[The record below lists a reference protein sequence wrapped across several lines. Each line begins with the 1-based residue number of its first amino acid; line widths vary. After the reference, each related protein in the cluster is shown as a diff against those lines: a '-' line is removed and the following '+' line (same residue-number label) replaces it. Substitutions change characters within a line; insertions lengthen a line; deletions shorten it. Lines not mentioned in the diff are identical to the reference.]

1 LQRGGVLIIKNINIG
16 GVLKRGERGDSREND
31 KETKKKTKQSEAM
44 ATKNRKVL
52 AADMMRLRKQQL
64 LRMDALQ
71 TLKRK

>member
-1 LQRGGVLIIKNINIG
+1 MSAGPSGKT
-16 GVLKRGERGDSREND
+16 
-31 KETKKKTKQSEAM
+31 TKKQKKTKQSEAM

-52 AADMMRLRKQQL
+52 AADMVRLRKQQL